1 MGDLLI
7 AVNWW
12 AVIVAAVVYFLLGAV
27 WYSVLFAKKWM
38 EQRELK
44 EEDIGDPNPIIFL
57 WSFVLQFVA
66 TLSLALFILAMG
78 VYTGIEGAIVGFGAG
93 AGIVFTLAGTTGLFS
108 DTKLGLHFIDNGY
121 HVVGLTI
128 AGAILGW
135 W

>member
-1 MGDLLI
+1 MGDLFI
-7 AVNWW
+7 ALNWW

-27 WYSVLFAKKWM
+27 WYSVLFANKWM
-38 EQRELK
+38 ELRELK
-44 EEDIGDPNPIIFL
+44 EEDISGPNPIIFV
-57 WSFVLQFVA
+57 WTFILQFVA

-78 VYTGIEGAIVGFGAG
+78 VYTGVEGAIVGFGAG

-108 DTKLGLHFIDNGY
+108 GTKPGLHFIDNGY

>member
-108 DTKLGLHFIDNGY
+108 DAKLGLHFIDNGY

>member
-38 EQRELK
+38 ELRELK

>member
-1 MGDLLI
+1 MGDLFI
-7 AVNWW
+7 ALNWW

-38 EQRELK
+38 ELRELK
-44 EEDIGDPNPIIFL
+44 EEDISEPNPIIFL

-66 TLSLALFILAMG
+66 TLSLALFIVAMG
-78 VYTGIEGAIVGFGAG
+78 VYTGVEGALVGFGAG

-121 HVVGLTI
+121 HVAGLTI